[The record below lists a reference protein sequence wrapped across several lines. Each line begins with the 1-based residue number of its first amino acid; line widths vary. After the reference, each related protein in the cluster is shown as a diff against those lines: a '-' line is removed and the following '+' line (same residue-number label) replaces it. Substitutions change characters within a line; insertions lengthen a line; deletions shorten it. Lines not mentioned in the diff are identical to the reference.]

1 MVFANTDTY
10 PYSVDIATAYT
21 TRVDGNVDIVLLE
34 LLERYLLALEGAPV
48 LDVSDSEGVGGLGV
62 RHFGGCEALKKKCF
76 EELRVGRGLVLCRV
90 QRGI

>member
-1 MVFANTDTY
+1 
-10 PYSVDIATAYT
+10 VDIAAAYT
-21 TRVDGNVDIVLLE
+21 TCVDGNVDIVLLE

-62 RHFGGCEALKKKCF
+62 RHFGGCEALKKKKCF
-76 EELRVGRGLVLCRV
+76 EELRIGRGLVLYRV